1 MAMPVPVAG
10 NTMCLETL
18 LLTIL
23 LWVAVFGTIDE
34 LVQRVENRDSRLAMY
49 AAMGLSGVVLVSAS
63 DEFSF
68 CALL

>member
-1 MAMPVPVAG
+1 MADGSA
-10 NTMCLETL
+10 CLETL
-18 LLTIL
+18 LLTIV

-34 LVQRVENRDSRLAMY
+34 LVQGLQNREQRLGLY
-49 AAMGLSGVVLVSAS
+49 AAIGLSGVALVSAS

>member
-1 MAMPVPVAG
+1 MSSESV
-10 NTMCLETL
+10 CLETL
-18 LLTIL
+18 LLTIV

-34 LVQRVENRDSRLAMY
+34 LVQGLQNREQRLGLY
-49 AAMGLSGVVLVSAS
+49 AAIGLSGVALVSAS